1 MEGYTGALEL
11 TVIALGALLLIS
23 FGFMGLTRALQWLA
37 ARSGGGGKV
46 SKATLK
52 HPAAAEAPAAPATAA
67 EVTIA
72 APMPARVS
80 AIRVS
85 VGDKVKCGD
94 VLLMLE
100 EWEMLYELSAPGDG
114 SVKQVFVAEGAYVKK
129 GAPLIV
135 ISG

>member
-37 ARSGGGGKV
+37 ARSGGGAQVAG
-46 SKATLK
+46 ATLK
-52 HPAAAEAPAAPATAA
+52 QSAEVATAV
-67 EVTIA
+67 EVTIV

-85 VGDKVKCGD
+85 VGDKVQCGD

-129 GAPLIV
+129 GAPLIA

>member
-37 ARSGGGGKV
+37 ARSGGGAQVAG
-46 SKATLK
+46 ATMK
-52 HPAAAEAPAAPATAA
+52 RSAEVATAV

-85 VGDKVKCGD
+85 VGDKVQCGD

-129 GAPLIV
+129 GAPLIA